1 MIPLGQRPILVEET
15 YRALLDEI
23 AEGRLAPGARLR
35 QEALAEELQVSRQPI
50 SHALALLKQEGFLV
64 EAGRRGLEVAPLD
77 PGYLLALYQV
87 RAALD
92 GTAARLA
99 AERVAAGDTEAL
111 RDLAHLQATLES
123 GAALAPAESEGK
135 TRALVQADM
144 AFHQALNSLSGNAV
158 ILETAERQWGHLR
171 RAMHAVVSGPYR
183 AERIWHEHR
192 AIVEAIA
199 AGNPAR
205 AAELASKHAQQ
216 AGEVTKARLTT
227 PQEGSPPDQGVTP

>member
-1 MIPLGQRPILVEET
+1 MIPLGQRPVLVEET

-23 AEGRLAPGARLR
+23 AEGRLAPGERLR
-35 QEALAEELQVSRQPI
+35 QEALADELQVSRQPI

-77 PGYLLALYQV
+77 PDYLLSLYQV

-92 GTAARLA
+92 STAARLA
-99 AERVAAGDTEAL
+99 AERLAAGGSAAKAEFAVLQEAL
-111 RDLAHLQATLES
+111 EAGERLPGGE
-123 GAALAPAESEGK
+123 

-144 AFHQALNSLSGNAV
+144 AFHQALNRLSGNPV

-171 RAMHAVVSGPYR
+171 RAMHAVLAGAYR
-183 AERIWHEHR
+183 AERIWKEHR

-199 AGNPAR
+199 AGEPELAAKR
-205 AAELASKHAQQ
+205 AAGHASA
-216 AGEVTKARLTT
+216 AGEITKSRLLARTEPALA
-227 PQEGSPPDQGVTP
+227 D

>member
-77 PGYLLALYQV
+77 PDHLLALYQV

-92 GTAARLA
+92 GTAAGLA
-99 AERVAAGDTEAL
+99 ADRVARDDPGAGKEL
-111 RDLAHLQATLES
+111 
-123 GAALAPAESEGK
+123 AALEASLTAGEKVPAEEIK
-135 TRALVQADM
+135 ALVRADM
-144 AFHQALNSLSGNAV
+144 AFHRALNRLSGNAV

-171 RAMHAVVSGPYR
+171 RAMHAVLTGAYR
-183 AERIWHEHR
+183 AERVWQEHR
-192 AIVEAIA
+192 AIVAAIRAGDAKLA
-199 AGNPAR
+199 AAR
-205 AAELASKHAQQ
+205 AQAHAEE
-216 AGEVTKARLTT
+216 AGRITKDRLTQT
-227 PQEGSPPDQGVTP
+227 GAGSAPHDLEDMP